1 MLSADEVLIPKD
13 IINIKTFEEKVSIIE
28 EKTFLAIQTKNY
40 KHIIELLQSCA
51 IIPWMTINGKELTI
65 NAPIY
70 DKTKMILLFA
80 SYGAMII

>member
-1 MLSADEVLIPKD
+1 MYSKIKKIFFSALLISLSMLSADEVLIQKD

-51 IIPWMTINGKELTI
+51 IIP
-65 NAPIY
+65 
-70 DKTKMILLFA
+70 
-80 SYGAMII
+80 